1 MASVSDIHNFEAQ
14 FKYHLDKL
22 DEADIDERDRE
33 AIKEFIRYQDTQRG
47 LAAST
52 NVNNCS
58 DLRLSAERA
67 DTPLVEMDR
76 SDVDALLFEYKHEY
90 DMAKGTLRNYR
101 KALRKFFRYH
111 GREWAEDIEIGSVPD
126 REVDA
131 DKTLT
136 ADEIDRLREAADH
149 PRNKA
154 LLEMLLDTGLR
165 ISAIGTLRVQDIELN
180 GRAGTVTLN
189 QEAVGRKG
197 ASGKRPLTWSKP
209 YVANWLD
216 VHPRGDDPEAPLFH
230 RITEPNGG
238 WDEVEGDGALTYY
251 HLQRILKQ
259 IAEEASV
266 SRDKVN
272 PHNFRKT
279 AITQWIRQGFS
290 EQEIKHRATWVK
302 DSRQFETY
310 SQVTDEEMNQQILDK
325 YGLADEAADS
335 NTPNIDDCPQC
346 QATLHGDPRF
356 CPGCGLALN
365 QKAAHDLDQAEDD
378 IFADAAAATD
388 EDEVAMLSD
397 LRELVEE
404 HPDAVHQAL
413 QHADEAPDV

>member
-1 MASVSDIHNFEAQ
+1 MASVRDIHNFDDQ
-14 FKYHLDKL
+14 FKYQLDKL
-22 DEADIDERDRE
+22 DEADIDERDRK
-33 AIKEFIRYQDTQRG
+33 AIRELIRYQDTQRG

-67 DTPLVEMDR
+67 DTALVDMER
-76 SDVDALLFEYKHEY
+76 EDVDALLFEYKHEHE
-90 DMAKGTLRNYR
+90 MAKGTLRNYR

-111 GREWAEDIEIGSVPD
+111 DREWAEDIEIGAIPD

-136 ADEIDRLREAADH
+136 EEEIEALRESADH

-154 LLEMLLDTGLR
+154 LLEMLIDTGLR
-165 ISAIGTLRVQDIELN
+165 ISAIGTLRVQDVDLN

-216 VHPRGDDPEAPLFH
+216 VHPRAGDPDAPLFH
-230 RITEPNGG
+230 RLTTPNGG
-238 WDEVEGDGALTYY
+238 WDDDDDGALTYY
-251 HLQRILKQ
+251 TLQKILKQ
-259 IAEEASV
+259 IAEDAGVPRE
-266 SRDKVN
+266 KVN

-279 AITQWIRQGFS
+279 AISQWIRQGFS

-310 SQVTDEEMNQQILDK
+310 SQVTDEEMNQQILAE
-325 YGLADEAADS
+325 YGLAEEAAEQ
-335 NTPNIDDCPQC
+335 NKPELDDCPQC
-346 QATLHGDPRF
+346 QSTLRGSPRF
-356 CPGCGLALN
+356 CPGCGLALS
-365 QKAAHDLDQAEDD
+365 QKAAHDLEQAEQDVFDD
-378 IFADAAAATD
+378 VAEATD
-388 EDEVAMLSD
+388 EDEIDMLSD
-397 LRELVEE
+397 LRELVRE
-404 HPDAVHQAL
+404 HPEAVDAALHQAESGS
-413 QHADEAPDV
+413 DD